1 MAIADSGE
9 RKSQCD
15 SYFSAPQNEW
25 ETRQR
30 IAGAPKQKDWKA
42 AKDAWEQSKNG
53 LRAAIKA
60 TAQKGRD
67 TGSLAEK
74 LRELEQEEPEEP
86 MTPNTRHTNVTPEG
100 IAWALQRWP
109 SAGFMT
115 SEGGSVFGG
124 HGMSGDSLMSSLSMM
139 NLAWDGARTT
149 LTRRS
154 LENSLNMVG
163 RRMTFGISVQ
173 AATLEAFFEKTGGL
187 ARGTGF
193 MARFLVACQK
203 SNQGFRPYSPP
214 PLGWPRL
221 TAFQHR
227 MKELLELPLPMK
239 ERGELN
245 PTMLELSPDA
255 KAAWITTYNAIEIEL
270 RPGGDFELIRDVA
283 SKAADNVVRLAALL
297 HVLEHGPD
305 GIVGLSAMNNA
316 TSIVAWHLTEAR
328 RYFGEH
334 SLPKL
339 MLQAQRLD
347 DWLVGWCRENGTDS
361 IPTRELQ
368 RLGPN
373 CLRNRDTLDKV
384 LAELLD
390 TNRARIVTEGKQKRV
405 AVNPALLREG

>member
-1 MAIADSGE
+1 
-9 RKSQCD
+9 
-15 SYFSAPQNEW
+15 
-25 ETRQR
+25 
-30 IAGAPKQKDWKA
+30 
-42 AKDAWEQSKNG
+42 
-53 LRAAIKA
+53 
-60 TAQKGRD
+60 
-67 TGSLAEK
+67 
-74 LRELEQEEPEEP
+74 
-86 MTPNTRHTNVTPEG
+86 
-100 IAWALQRWP
+100 
-109 SAGFMT
+109 
-115 SEGGSVFGG
+115 
-124 HGMSGDSLMSSLSMM
+124 
-139 NLAWDGARTT
+139 
-149 LTRRS
+149 
-154 LENSLNMVG
+154 
-163 RRMTFGISVQ
+163 
-173 AATLEAFFEKTGGL
+173 
-187 ARGTGF
+187 
-193 MARFLVACQK
+193 
-203 SNQGFRPYSPP
+203 
-214 PLGWPRL
+214 
-221 TAFQHR
+221 
-227 MKELLELPLPMK
+227 
-239 ERGELN
+239 
-245 PTMLELSPDA
+245 MLELSPDA

-390 TNRARIVTEGKQKRV
+390 ANRARIVTEGKQKRV